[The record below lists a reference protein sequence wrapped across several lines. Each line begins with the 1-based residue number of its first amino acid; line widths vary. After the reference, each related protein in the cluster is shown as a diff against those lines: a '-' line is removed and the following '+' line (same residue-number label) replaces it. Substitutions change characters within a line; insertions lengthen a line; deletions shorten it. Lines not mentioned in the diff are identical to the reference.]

1 MDTQMFVA
9 VWVER
14 FQQAVTPIMVRD
26 GNVMRLCDRSAV
38 ICASTVS
45 RELTME
51 LTSNA
56 LSFKALEK
64 LERLQRHGFTV
75 IQVPDCWAHEGNRP
89 SGWRDQ
95 LANMAMDRAMEL
107 PDSPDVEQLAPYDEV
122 LAHEVLTIIERDYPH
137 WVSIIDVKQAMTVEP
152 SDNALITALEALS
165 HEKKIEGGEHS
176 GPTRRL
182 PINVELR
189 PTPQGRDEV
198 RGTNQKPTYTAVIH
212 GDQYNAHGPV
222 GAIGRGAV
230 GTINYQPQWVAIQDQ
245 VNLPALAIELEELKS
260 QLLQTASSS
269 ADFAQVAL
277 VAQAKEQAEA
287 KDGSKMLETLS
298 KAGSALLGVAKE
310 VGTDIAAK
318 VITTALGIES

>member
-14 FQQAVTPIMVRD
+14 FQQAVPQMMVPD
-26 GNVMRLCDRSAV
+26 GGVMRLCSRSVV
-38 ICASTVS
+38 ICAATVS
-45 RELTME
+45 RKLTME

-56 LSFKALEK
+56 LGSQALEK

-75 IQVPDCWAHEGNRP
+75 IPVPDSWVYEGNRP

-95 LANMAMDRAMEL
+95 VANMAMDRAMEL

-212 GDQYNAHGPV
+212 GDQNNNYGNG
-222 GAIGRGAV
+222 GAMGRNAV
-230 GTINYQPQWVAIQDQ
+230 GTINYQQLWVAIQEQ
-245 VNLPALAIELEELKS
+245 VDMSALAIELEELKS
-260 QLLQTASSS
+260 QLLQTATSSS
-269 ADFAQVAL
+269 DFGQVAL
-277 VAQAKEQAEA
+277 VTQAKEQAEA
-287 KDGSKMLETLS
+287 QQGSKVLETLS
-298 KAGSALLGVAKE
+298 KVGSSLLSVAKE
-310 VGTDIAAK
+310 IGAEVAAK
-318 VITTALGIES
+318 VITTALGLA